1 MSAPARFIAIDGPAA
16 SGKSSTAAA
25 VADALGLIHIDSG
38 ALYRTLTWLALRE
51 GSDDPAVITAAA
63 DRAGITLVRDGRSL
77 AVRVDGAVV
86 EDAIRSEAVTARVS
100 AIAALPAVRDWVN
113 RALRAVVAQEGGGV
127 MDGRDIG
134 TVVFPDARLKV
145 FLTAAPIARAERRL
159 RQRDTATAHG
169 TETLAREAAELA
181 QRDALDAARPV
192 APLRQAPDARLLD
205 STNLAFADQ
214 VAQILAWA
222 DEIGLRQRV

>member
-1 MSAPARFIAIDGPAA
+1 MRTPARFIAIDGPAA

-51 GSDDPAVITAAA
+51 QSDNPMVITAAA
-63 DRAGITLVRDGRSL
+63 DRAGISLVRDGRSL

-113 RALRAVVAQEGGGV
+113 RTLRAAVAREGGGV

-134 TVVFPDARLKV
+134 TVVFPDAPLKV
-145 FLTAAPIARAERRL
+145 FLTATPEARAERRL
-159 RQRDTATAHG
+159 RQREGGATPSAAA
-169 TETLAREAAELA
+169 LALEAADLA
-181 QRDALDAARPV
+181 LRDAQDAARAV
-192 APLRQAPDARLLD
+192 APLRRAGDARILD
-205 STNLAFADQ
+205 STDLVFADQ

-222 DEIGLRQRV
+222 GEIGLRPRG